1 MATSLDTADIYGLLS
16 LWHLLSTPQLPSTE
30 QGVGQF
36 NSLLTTF
43 KLLKKYL
50 CLKLYILKQ
59 HQLYFIFVSECE
71 VASGH
76 PWLSITLVLTL
87 GHVSRVSVLDII
99 VRTVYR
105 DNTQS
110 WDDDDSPGNRH
121 TDTWWIIILS
131 RLMNANVVKVKSGKY
146 LAHFPVCEIF
156 PRYFVMSEFNL
167 TPKCHESRIYIE
179 F

>member
-1 MATSLDTADIYGLLS
+1 MASLIY
-16 LWHLLSTPQLPSTE
+16 TTTTK

-43 KLLKKYL
+43 KLCVRNYTFLNNTTV
-50 CLKLYILKQ
+50 I
-59 HQLYFIFVSECE
+59 LYFIFVSECE

-99 VRTVYR
+99 VWTVYR

-156 PRYFVMSEFNL
+156 PRYLHGELQLKNITNSLRHGIHAFF
-167 TPKCHESRIYIE
+167 KHQ
-179 F
+179 